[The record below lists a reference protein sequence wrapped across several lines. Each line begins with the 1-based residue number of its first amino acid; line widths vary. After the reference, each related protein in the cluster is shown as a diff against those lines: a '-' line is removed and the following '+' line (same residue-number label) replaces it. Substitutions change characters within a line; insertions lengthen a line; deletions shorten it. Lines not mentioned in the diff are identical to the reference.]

1 MSSNTQ
7 RYLIWSVVKR
17 YLSFLVRLFQ
27 TSSIMYLPRK
37 QCVWEGQGHNFLL
50 DILQWPTCFNK
61 HLPLDKSLSKPL
73 CLPPVLHLTLW
84 SDPSVQ
90 KNQNT
95 AVGLKTLFLRIFS
108 WTPWWVDQFDFWLFH
123 SVEMSW
129 FYSAA
134 AQLNLMV
141 LQQKLWM
148 GKCVWIQHSN
158 RAYQINLTL
167 RNFFFIDSLTH
178 RDSKDT
184 FLSPILPFFHLLL
197 LVL

>member
-1 MSSNTQ
+1 
-7 RYLIWSVVKR
+7 
-17 YLSFLVRLFQ
+17 
-27 TSSIMYLPRK
+27 MYLPRK

-50 DILQWPTCFNK
+50 DILQWLTCFNK

-84 SDPSVQ
+84 SDPSV
-90 KNQNT
+90 KKTKQNT
-95 AVGLKTLFLRIFS
+95 AEGLKTLFLGIFS
-108 WTPWWVDQFDFWLFH
+108 WTPWWVHQFDFWLFH
-123 SVEMSW
+123 SVEVSW

-141 LQQKLWM
+141 LKLKLWM
-148 GKCVWIQHSN
+148 GKCVWIKDSN

-167 RNFFFIDSLTH
+167 RNFFYGQFRKQAHTDS
-178 RDSKDT
+178 RAM
-184 FLSPILPFFHLLL
+184 FLSLILPRFHLLL

>member
-1 MSSNTQ
+1 
-7 RYLIWSVVKR
+7 
-17 YLSFLVRLFQ
+17 
-27 TSSIMYLPRK
+27 MYLPRK

-61 HLPLDKSLSKPL
+61 HLPLNKSLSKPF

-90 KNQNT
+90 KKQTKTQNT
-95 AVGLKTLFLRIFS
+95 AVGLKTLFLGIFS
-108 WTPWWVDQFDFWLFH
+108 WMPRWVDQFDLWLFH
-123 SVEMSW
+123 SVEVSW

-148 GKCVWIQHSN
+148 GKCVWIQDSN

-167 RNFFFIDSLTH
+167 RNFFLQAVSQAGTH
-178 RDSKDT
+178 RLQSHVS
-184 FLSPILPFFHLLL
+184 FSHSASFPSVPAC
-197 LVL
+197 LVMDWKKKLCVWSIGCRWNM

>member
-1 MSSNTQ
+1 
-7 RYLIWSVVKR
+7 
-17 YLSFLVRLFQ
+17 
-27 TSSIMYLPRK
+27 MYLPRK

-61 HLPLDKSLSKPL
+61 HLPLDKSLSKPF

-90 KNQNT
+90 KKNKTQNT
-95 AVGLKTLFLRIFS
+95 AVGLKTLFLGIFS
-108 WTPWWVDQFDFWLFH
+108 WMPRWVDQFDLWLFH
-123 SVEMSW
+123 SVEVSW

-134 AQLNLMV
+134 AKLNLMV

-148 GKCVWIQHSN
+148 GKCVWIQDSN

-167 RNFFFIDSLTH
+167 RNFFTDSFTSRH
-178 RDSKDT
+178 AQT
-184 FLSPILPFFHLLL
+184 PEPCFFLPFCLFSICPCLSCNGMEKKLC
-197 LVL
+197 VWSIGCRWNM